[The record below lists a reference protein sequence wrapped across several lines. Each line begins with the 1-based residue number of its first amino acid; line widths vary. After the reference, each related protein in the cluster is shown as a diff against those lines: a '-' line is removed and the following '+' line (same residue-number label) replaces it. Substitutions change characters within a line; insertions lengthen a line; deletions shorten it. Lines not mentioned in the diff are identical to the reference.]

1 MTADDD
7 FSDTEIVFRR
17 EGESVRDYAD
27 RLFEGTLTPH
37 ELSIFA
43 EKSGTLIGFSF
54 RLC

>member
-43 EKSGTLIGFSF
+43 ENPNSYWLFI
-54 RLC
+54 